1 MNRPLWMFA
10 CAVAV
15 AACGGGKNVVVRASM
30 DDAGGQPIADLPVTL
45 VPYDQNAI
53 LDSIARDDSM
63 PQPRLPKDAVARL
76 RSLQA
81 DESAVKAKGDTA
93 GVRRIETE
101 RRAYLAQLDSVRKA
115 RAAWIKDVQDDY
127 DSALKDWNP
136 HGYAVLTDTTDRRG
150 RAPFGA
156 EPGKWWVVARYVL
169 PDAVLEW
176 SVPVTAQKKDS
187 VVVRLSPKNA
197 RMTPFF

>member
-1 MNRPLWMFA
+1 MNRPLWVFA
-10 CAVAV
+10 CVMAA

-30 DDAGGQPIADLPVTL
+30 DEFGAQPITDLPVTL

-53 LDSIARDDSM
+53 LDSLARDDSL
-63 PQPRLPKDAVARL
+63 PQPKLPRDAVERL

-81 DESAVKAKGDTA
+81 GESAVKAKGDTA
-93 GVRRIETE
+93 GVRKFEEE
-101 RRAYLAQLDSVRKA
+101 RRAYLAQLDSIRKA
-115 RAAWIKDVQDDY
+115 RDAWMKDVQDDY
-127 DSALKDWNP
+127 NDALKDWNP
-136 HGYAVLTDTTDRRG
+136 HGYGVLTDTTDKRG
-150 RAPFGA
+150 RAPFAA
-156 EPGKWWVVARYVL
+156 EKGKWWVVARYVL

-187 VVVRLSPKNA
+187 VTVHLTPHNA